1 MENLLDIS
9 FEAIRYFLS
18 VAKYG
23 SISKAAN
30 VLKISQ
36 SALSQSMKNL
46 EEHLGITLFN
56 RNTRGVILTEEGK
69 VLFEEAREGE
79 KFFRKAIVNAKQ
91 NANFRLSGTFKISC
105 SRAVFDFC
113 FKSHMKNVL
122 KAFPDLN
129 IEFVK
134 HFLEQD
140 VVKALQNE
148 EVDLCF
154 VKSDKTFVLKE
165 VECKSIMTLHYKLCY
180 NPDYFSFPETVKLE
194 DIKKYIIVVKTRT
207 ERGDSTWMEY
217 SFPRTIICRDDLALL
232 SMIKQGVGIGLFPV
246 EFSENNGIKSVEVEG
261 FKKVDRVVYAC
272 YNSTNKT
279 AKEIV
284 KIIKN

>member
-1 MENLLDIS
+1 MENLQDIN
-9 FEAIRYFLS
+9 FENIRYFLS

-30 VLKISQ
+30 SLNISQ
-36 SALSQSMKNL
+36 SALSQSMKSL
-46 EEHLGITLFN
+46 EDRLGITLFN

-69 VLFEEAREGE
+69 ILFEEAREGE

-91 NANFRLSGTFKISC
+91 NANFRLSSTFKISC

-113 FKSHMKNVL
+113 LKSHMQKVL
-122 KAFPDLN
+122 KTFSDIN
-129 IEFVK
+129 IEFVR

-140 VVKALQNE
+140 IVKALQNE

-154 VKSDKTFVLKE
+154 VKSYKSFVLKE
-165 VECKSIMTLHYKLCY
+165 IECKPIMSLHYRICY
-180 NPDYFSFPETVKLE
+180 NPVYYSLPETVKLE

-246 EFSENNGIKSVEVEG
+246 EFSEDNGIKSVEVEG
-261 FKKVDRVVYAC
+261 FKKVDRIIYAC
-272 YNSTNKT
+272 YNSNNKV

-284 KIIKN
+284 KMIKN

>member
-113 FKSHMKNVL
+113 FKFHMQNIL
-122 KAFPDLN
+122 KAFPNLN

-148 EVDLCF
+148 ELDLEN
-154 VKSDKTFVLKE
+154 L
-165 VECKSIMTLHYKLCY
+165 LRQQ
-180 NPDYFSFPETVKLE
+180 FPLDDIIPIAKGVNGA
-194 DIKKYIIVVKTRT
+194 DIK
-207 ERGDSTWMEY
+207 
-217 SFPRTIICRDDLALL
+217 
-232 SMIKQGVGIGLFPV
+232 Q
-246 EFSENNGIKSVEVEG
+246 
-261 FKKVDRVVYAC
+261 
-272 YNSTNKT
+272 
-279 AKEIV
+279 IV
-284 KIIKN
+284 KNPLGYECGIILWEAKNAKWQKTWIDKFIVDIQNAKAKRRSVAREERKTTIRYV